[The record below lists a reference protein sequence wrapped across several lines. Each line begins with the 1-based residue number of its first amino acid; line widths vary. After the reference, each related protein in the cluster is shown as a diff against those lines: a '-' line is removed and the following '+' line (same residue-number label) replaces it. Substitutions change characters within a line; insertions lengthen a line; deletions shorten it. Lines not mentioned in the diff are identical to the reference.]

1 MGKLIYLAAYSIA
14 VASFYVAEHVSKG
27 INAARHGTQR
37 LPPSVA
43 APSLIPAASPDST
56 ERLLLQLETI
66 IMEMISAARA
76 NDLAMLHERA
86 RVQLAIVNQL
96 QIESTWPTER
106 IFSFLSERGR
116 VDLDGPAFQEMRRK
130 VQEAEGLHGLLA
142 S

>member
-1 MGKLIYLAAYSIA
+1 MIRTGETGMGKLIYLAAYGIA

-27 INAARHGTQR
+27 IIAARHGTQR
-37 LPPSVA
+37 LPSVA
-43 APSLIPAASPDST
+43 APSLISAASPDST

-76 NDLAMLHERA
+76 NDLSMLHERA

-96 QIESTWPTER
+96 QFETTWPTER

-116 VDLDGPAFQEMRRK
+116 VDLDGP
-130 VQEAEGLHGLLA
+130 
-142 S
+142 